1 MAKADNKTEPTET
14 AAAGA
19 EATASPAP
27 GSGSAKVLVMG
38 ELVKVQPGPGAKLIN
53 NETGQFFS
61 DTEPAWVYVT
71 VTLLRRLA
79 DGDLVLV

>member
-19 EATASPAP
+19 VAAASPAP
-27 GSGSAKVLVMG
+27 ASAKALVMG
-38 ELVKVQPGPGAKLIN
+38 ELVKVQPASGAKLIN
-53 NETGQFFS
+53 NDTGQFFS